1 MNIIVQN
8 NIILIY
14 PTRKY
19 LIEIDKEDSTFRV
32 FRREDKN
39 YKKNW
44 KYLNTVTNT
53 SIIEGVLEAYKEI
66 RRYEDNNK
74 GNTRN

>member
-19 LIEIDKEDSTFRV
+19 LIEIDKEDSRFRV